1 MSHISSE
8 IHGTYVNP
16 YEPSVCTYSFLVDS
30 DLLGWLLNGEEVF
43 DPILVDGKV
52 QDKLTMTLN
61 NFLQEVS
68 GDGSGWVAAHPSK
81 ITRKAKDRSDK
92 TSFGMPTKILSPK
105 FKRRDMPSQIPDERR
120 FEFWDPRSPMAK
132 SSEYQVFIITTRF
145 GTIRR
150 LGRRRS

>member
-16 YEPSVCTYSFLVDS
+16 YEPSGCTYSFLDS
-30 DLLGWLLNGEEVF
+30 DLLGWLLNGEETEEVF

-52 QDKLTMTLN
+52 QDKLTLTLN
-61 NFLQEVS
+61 IFLQEVS
-68 GDGSGWVAAHPSK
+68 GDGFGWVAAHPSK

-120 FEFWDPRSPMAK
+120 FEFWDPRSPFWY
-132 SSEYQVFIITTRF
+132 SLPWPSPPS
-145 GTIRR
+145 IRC
-150 LGRRRS
+150 L